1 MLRDGSSV
9 SSRHPAVEAADP
21 PWAVRGVWDAGA
33 VDDERADGTAA
44 AAGIDPATLS
54 LARFDELVVAELD
67 ELPDDMVDGLDN
79 VVFVTDDRPE
89 DGSLDLLGLYD
100 GVALT
105 ERGAYGFGELP
116 DRIILYREPH
126 LAVVDTED
134 ELRDEIHVTLVH
146 EIAHFYGID
155 DAQLHELGW
164 A

>member
-1 MLRDGSSV
+1 M
-9 SSRHPAVEAADP
+9 
-21 PWAVRGVWDAGA
+21 
-33 VDDERADGTAA
+33 DERAEGAA
-44 AAGIDPATLS
+44 AAGIDPETLS

-105 ERGAYGFGELP
+105 ERGTYGFGELP

-155 DAQLHELGW
+155 DNQLHELGW
-164 A
+164 G

>member
-1 MLRDGSSV
+1 MLTLD
-9 SSRHPAVEAADP
+9 EA
-21 PWAVRGVWDAGA
+21 
-33 VDDERADGTAA
+33 EFET
-44 AAGIDPATLS
+44 
-54 LARFDELVVAELD
+54 LVVAELD
-67 ELPDDMVDGLDN
+67 ALPDDMVDGLEN
-79 VVFVTDDRPE
+79 VVFVVEDRPE

-105 ERGAYGFGELP
+105 ERERYGFGEMP

-126 LAVVDTED
+126 LAACESLD

-155 DAQLHELGW
+155 DDRLHELGW